1 MFTIPNVALEN
12 AMACRIFRILKF
24 DSTQSYID
32 AFAIEASAPGSLTH
46 RSNRVTADPEM
57 GGHVLVHLRTTQVT
71 INVTK
76 EVKRDSD
83 TLDFP
88 YKHDSP

>member
-1 MFTIPNVALEN
+1 MCPWVAP
-12 AMACRIFRILKF
+12 ASSFRV
-24 DSTQSYID
+24 
-32 AFAIEASAPGSLTH
+32 A
-46 RSNRVTADPEM
+46 ADPEM